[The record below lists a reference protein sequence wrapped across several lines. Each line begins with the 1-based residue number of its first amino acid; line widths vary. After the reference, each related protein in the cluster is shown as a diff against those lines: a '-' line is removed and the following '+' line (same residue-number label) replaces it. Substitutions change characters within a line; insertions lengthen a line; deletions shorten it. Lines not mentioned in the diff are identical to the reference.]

1 MRLEKLDLNLLM
13 VLDAVLVDG
22 NVSRAAVRLNLT
34 QPAVSNALARLRA
47 HFEDD
52 LFVPMGR
59 RMVPTDLA
67 RRLAGPVSQFLQ
79 QARSISSERSGF
91 DPASSNRRFI
101 FAVSD
106 YEAMVFMPEVA
117 RYLHTQAPGVTLS
130 LRTSLA
136 HSQLEAPNIG
146 ELLQRRGNDFVVLP
160 EPLASDD
167 HPQACL
173 YQERYLS
180 IVWRGNK
187 RVADTLT
194 RELFFDLPH
203 VVAEFVDN
211 RAASFEQPVIDETGI
226 GRNVAVAVEHFSIIP
241 EYIEGTDRIATLHSS
256 LARLLA
262 RRYDLRVFPVP
273 IDLPPLNMV
282 VQWNRGREK
291 DAATQWM
298 LSILLDVARRFPA

>member
-1 MRLEKLDLNLLM
+1 
-13 VLDAVLVDG
+13 
-22 NVSRAAVRLNLT
+22 
-34 QPAVSNALARLRA
+34 VSNALSRLRA
-47 HFEDD
+47 HYEDD
-52 LFVPMGR
+52 LFVPVGR

-91 DPASSNRRFI
+91 DPVSSDRRFL

-117 RYLHTQAPGVTLS
+117 RYLHSQAPGVTLS

-136 HSQLEAPNIG
+136 HAQLEAPNIDD
-146 ELLQRRGNDFVVLP
+146 LLQRRGNDFVVLP
-160 EPLASDD
+160 QPLASND
-167 HPQACL
+167 HPHAHL
-173 YQERYLS
+173 YRERYLC
-180 IVWRGNK
+180 IVWSGNE
-187 RVADTLT
+187 RVTNTLT
-194 RELFFDLPH
+194 RELFFDLSH

-211 RAASFEQPVIDETGI
+211 RASSFEQPVIDETGI
-226 GRNVAVAVEHFSIIP
+226 ERNVAVAVEHFSIIP
-241 EYIEGTDRIATLHSS
+241 EYIEGTDRIATLHES
-256 LARLLA
+256 LARQLA

-298 LSILLDVARRFPA
+298 LGILLEVARRFSA